1 MNRAPNSDGP
11 ATPPS
16 DDATD
21 EAAAWF
27 ARMHSDQ
34 VTSEDEFAFSEW
46 LEADPRHRA
55 AYEEASGVWTDIGAL
70 RGQPGMRDLLKHL
83 SPKVSPRR
91 TSRRALLVWGGG
103 GIAATAVAGL
113 IGWRYLQAP
122 QTYTTAFG
130 QQLRVPL
137 ADGSTLTLN
146 TESTVRVSLTDRE
159 RRIWLDKGQ
168 AHFIVAPDSNRPFRV
183 FVGDEE
189 VRALGTR
196 FEVRREGSAMRV
208 TLEEGS
214 VAIFR
219 QGQTEQLN
227 APAPASAAE
236 AVLSPG
242 QQATVAAENINIAA
256 VDTQRVLAWRFG
268 QMNLDAQ
275 PLSEAIAEIN
285 RYNTRQIV
293 LEDASLGDM
302 PISGLFQTGSPEA
315 FVDAVSLLL
324 PIEAAERADGS
335 ILLSDTR
342 HP

>member
-1 MNRAPNSDGP
+1 MSRGP
-11 ATPPS
+11 SSGGPPTPLS
-16 DDATD
+16 DDASD

-34 VTSEDEFAFSEW
+34 VTSEDELAFSEW
-46 LEADPRHRA
+46 LEADPRHQT
-55 AYEEASGVWTDIGAL
+55 AYEEATGVWSDIGDL
-70 RGQPGMRDLLKHL
+70 RGQPGMRDLLQHL
-83 SPKVSPRR
+83 SPKVSGRK
-91 TSRRALLVWGGG
+91 SRRGFLLWGGG
-103 GIAATAVAGL
+103 GIAAAAVAGL
-113 IGWRYLQAP
+113 IGWRYLHAP

-146 TESTVRVSLTDRE
+146 TESAVRVSLTDDE
-159 RRIWLDKGQ
+159 RRIWLDRGQ
-168 AHFIVAPDSNRPFRV
+168 AHFIVAPDANRPFRV

-196 FEVRREGSAMRV
+196 FEVKREGAAMRV

-219 QGQTEQLN
+219 EGQAQQLN
-227 APAPASAAE
+227 APLPASAAE

-242 QQATVAAENINIAA
+242 QQATVGAENINIAA
-256 VDTQRVLAWRFG
+256 VDTQRVLAWRFR

-293 LEDASLGDM
+293 LEDPRLGEM
-302 PISGLFQTGSPEA
+302 PISGLFQTGSPDA

-324 PIEAAERADGS
+324 PVEASEQADGS
-335 ILLSDTR
+335 IRLRDTR
-342 HP
+342 QP

>member
-1 MNRAPNSDGP
+1 MSRGPSSDGP
-11 ATPPS
+11 DPPPS
-16 DDATD
+16 DEASE

-34 VTSEDEFAFSEW
+34 VTSEDEIAFSEW
-46 LEADPRHRA
+46 LEADPRRHA
-55 AYEEASGVWTDIGAL
+55 AYEEAAGVWSDIGNL
-70 RGQPGMRDLLKHL
+70 RGQPRMRDLLQHL
-83 SPKVSPRR
+83 SPKVSGRR
-91 TSRRALLVWGGG
+91 SRRGFLLWGGG
-103 GIAATAVAGL
+103 GIAAAAVAGL

-146 TESTVRVSLTDRE
+146 TESTVRVSLTEDE
-159 RRIWLDKGQ
+159 RRIWLDRGQ
-168 AHFIVAPDSNRPFRV
+168 AHFIVAPDANRPFRV

-196 FEVRREGSAMRV
+196 FEVRREGAAMRV

-219 QGQTEQLN
+219 EGQTQQLN
-227 APAPASAAE
+227 APPTSAAQ

-293 LEDASLGDM
+293 LEDPSLGDM
-302 PISGLFQTGSPEA
+302 PISGLFQTGSPDA

-324 PIEAAERADGS
+324 PVEASEQADGS
-335 ILLSDTR
+335 IRLRDTR
-342 HP
+342 GP